1 MERKVLNNKVK
12 FYAGCKEVV
21 IKLSDKELQDLRNH
35 TNYNFTKGV
44 ARATLTFG
52 ELYNFALWAF
62 LDYDLKK
69 SPSKAA
75 RVKEQFPYHE
85 YDRIFWYLQ

>member
-44 ARATLTFG
+44 ARATLLCFVGFFG
-52 ELYNFALWAF
+52 LRPQ
-62 LDYDLKK
+62 KK
-69 SPSKAA
+69 PFKGCSCKGTIPLP
-75 RVKEQFPYHE
+75 RV
-85 YDRIFWYLQ
+85 